1 MVSKTVFIKTD
12 INSTVNS
19 EKPNQLA
26 SSEPPDQDPH
36 GFHTT
41 CEFVV
46 INQNIIELF

>member
-12 INSTVNS
+12 INSTVTVRS
-19 EKPNQLA
+19 QISWLLQK
-26 SSEPPDQDPH
+26 PPDQDSH